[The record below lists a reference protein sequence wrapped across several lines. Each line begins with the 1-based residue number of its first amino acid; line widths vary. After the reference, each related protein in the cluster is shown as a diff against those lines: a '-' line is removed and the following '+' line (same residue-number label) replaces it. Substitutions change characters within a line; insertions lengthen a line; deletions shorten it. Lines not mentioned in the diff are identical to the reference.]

1 MELKHEAEKRQ
12 RRQSMK
18 RKGTAGLVTG
28 LAVLLAFEVGGRLLA
43 EGYPEA
49 EWRPA
54 AFALSAAAA
63 AVGAFLRNGGSLVV
77 LLAAGLSSQGCAT
90 TYRGAMGGTAFA
102 PGYTP
107 EQCLKLREELRTYT
121 ATGEGLLYLAG
132 AGAVVTGIALALTS
146 EKAAPAV
153 GAGVSLLATG
163 GARFTASQEKSLT
176 KELALGGCP
185 R

>member
-1 MELKHEAEKRQ
+1 MELKHEAAKRQ
-12 RRQSMK
+12 RRQSMR

-43 EGYPEA
+43 EGYPQA

-54 AFALSAAAA
+54 ALALAGVAA
-63 AVGAFLRNGGSLVV
+63 AVGAFLRNGGALVL
-77 LLAAGLSSQGCAT
+77 LLAAGLSSHGCAT
-90 TYRGAMGGTAFA
+90 TYRGALGGTVFA
-102 PGYTP
+102 PGYTVD
-107 EQCLKLREELRTYT
+107 QCLKLREELRTYT
-121 ATGEGLLYLAG
+121 ATGEGLLYLSG

-163 GARFTASQEKSLT
+163 GARFTSSQADSLT
-176 KELALGGCP
+176 NELALGGCP